1 MNEPTRQAFLH
12 GCGAVLAL
20 SGCGHRAGAGSS
32 YQVLRDDG
40 EPLRSA
46 FNAAAGSVRMVVLVS
61 PT

>member
-1 MNEPTRQAFLH
+1 MNELTRQTF
-12 GCGAVLAL
+12 L
-20 SGCGHRAGAGSS
+20 SGCGATLAFSACGRGATAGSS

-46 FNAAAGSVRMVVLVS
+46 FNRAAGGVRIVVLVS